1 MAAFIVLE
9 GGEGVGKSTQSE
21 RLFQRLSEAGY
32 RAVLTREPGG
42 TPLGESLRWLLK
54 RQAGIDAWS
63 ELFLILAA
71 RAHLVRQ
78 VVRPA
83 LRRGEVVVCDRFAP
97 STLVYQGWG
106 RGLAVDFLGPLN
118 DLATEGISPDLT
130 VLLDAPVE
138 VGLARRPPG
147 EPDNF
152 ERESVDFHTRV
163 REGYLAL
170 VEREPEKWLVVDAT
184 LPEDQVSDII
194 WERVSS
200 LLRQNR

>member
-1 MAAFIVLE
+1 MTSGADTDQEWEVSVVMPCLNEEETIGDCIRKAQ
-9 GGEGVGKSTQSE
+9 KS
-21 RLFQRLSEAGY
+21 
-32 RAVLTREPGG
+32 
-42 TPLGESLRWLLK
+42 
-54 RQAGIDAWS
+54 
-63 ELFLILAA
+63 LAE
-71 RAHLVRQ
+71 HGL
-78 VVRPA
+78 
-83 LRRGEVVVCDRFAP
+83 RGEVVVCDRFAS

-184 LPEDQVSDII
+184 LPEEQVSAII

-200 LLRQNR
+200 LLRQDR